1 MHVHYTAL
9 AAALIACTVPA
20 VSSASV
26 TLTSSYLPSSGVVSG
41 AADVGTDVFSSN
53 PSYVPLVDT
62 TSTPGATAQITGAG
76 YTAYARTDFG
86 ANHAYASATAFPT
99 EVLGAGSFSGWYDQV
114 TITGGTGTGTAHF
127 SVRLTGTVDV
137 GAFIGGAIYTL
148 GSSSVHPSQL
158 VDSSN
163 IIDYTPLATDPWGI
177 HSPFGTTGLT
187 TISTYQLA
195 ASPYNDP
202 SVVSGLFSSSPDLG
216 VPSSPLGVELGGDMG
231 FPPPD
236 LILTPGAG
244 QVVDVTL
251 EGTLEFTYG
260 EAFYLIGGLGTTVIG
275 DVLTSF
281 CSFEIGCTE
290 PPKDGTGTTTL
301 DFANSAHLV
310 GIVLPAGASASFD
323 SGTAYNV
330 TAVPEPGEWA
340 MLLAGLGLVGWRAR
354 RRQSG
359 AAA

>member
-1 MHVHYTAL
+1 MTVRCKAL
-9 AAALIACTVPA
+9 AAAFIACTAPA
-20 VSSASV
+20 VSSADVSGTV
-26 TLTSSYLPSSGVVSG
+26 LPSSGVVSG

-62 TSTPGATAQITGAG
+62 TTTPGATAQITGAG
-76 YTAYARTDFG
+76 YTAYARTDYG

-137 GAFIGGAIYTL
+137 GAFLGGAMYTL
-148 GSSSVHPSQL
+148 GSSSVHPSL
-158 VDSSN
+158 
-163 IIDYTPLATDPWGI
+163 
-177 HSPFGTTGLT
+177 LT
-187 TISTYQLA
+187 STLLQFNVLGPTQMWPMDAVNPIASYQVA

-202 SVVSGLFSSSPDLG
+202 SVVSGLFSPPPDLG
-216 VPSSPLGVELGGDMG
+216 FDPITLGSELDGDMG

-236 LILTPGAG
+236 LVLTPGAG
-244 QVVDVTL
+244 QIVDVTL

-260 EAFYLIGGLGTTVIG
+260 EAFYLISGLGTTVVG
-275 DVLTSF
+275 DGLTSF

-290 PPKDGTGTTTL
+290 PPKDGTGATTL
-301 DFANSAHLV
+301 GFANSAHLV
-310 GIVLPAGASASFD
+310 GIMLPVGASASFD

-330 TAVPEPGEWA
+330 AAVPEPGEWA

-354 RRQSG
+354 RRRLD
-359 AAA
+359 ATA